1 MDVGI
6 RELKAHLSAY
16 VERASRGE
24 VVRVTD
30 RGVPRAVLM
39 PLPDASAVD
48 RGLAEGWIVRPDDG
62 PPASVAPE
70 PPPPGPSMTQILTD
84 DRGS

>member
-6 RELKAHLSAY
+6 RELKARLSEY
-16 VERASRGE
+16 VGRASRGE

-39 PLPDASAVD
+39 PLPDAGALA
-48 RGLAEGWIVRPDDG
+48 RGLEEGWIVHQEVEA
-62 PPASVAPE
+62 PAHVTPVHA
-70 PPPPGPSMTQILTD
+70 PPGPTTTQILTD

>member
-6 RELKAHLSAY
+6 RELKARLSEF
-16 VERASRGE
+16 VERASNGE

-39 PLPDASAVD
+39 PLPVQDHVE
-48 RGLAEGWIVRPDDG
+48 RGLAEGWIVREQIEAPDAVHPVT
-62 PPASVAPE
+62 PPA
-70 PPPPGPSMTQILTD
+70 GPTTTQILAD
-84 DRGS
+84 DRGA